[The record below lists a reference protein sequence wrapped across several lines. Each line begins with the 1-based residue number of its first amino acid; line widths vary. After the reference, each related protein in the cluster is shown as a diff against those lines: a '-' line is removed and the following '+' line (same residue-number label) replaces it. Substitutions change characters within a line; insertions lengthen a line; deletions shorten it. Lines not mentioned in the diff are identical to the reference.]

1 MGIFSNGSKK
11 PPVAGSSE
19 SVVDPKSPAYRGAG
33 ASGYKPEEKINGGM
47 GGGRKGKVTPFHGQ
61 SADSSGEKND
71 LVPQAP
77 QQKDPYQARASEFP
91 VKRVPAKNGQSSAGE
106 AGFSSGKNELARYTS
121 GQESARTVEDDGI
134 GEFGSG
140 TPVPGNRAARV
151 QASFPISVNDG
162 ESNSDTGEIS
172 IAESVNLQTGYLE
185 CSGSRTPVDE
195 VPEDKTSISS
205 ASSSVNRKAG
215 LKTKNY

>member
-1 MGIFSNGSKK
+1 MGIFSGSKK
-11 PPVAGSSE
+11 PPVAGSSA
-19 SVVDPKSPAYRGAG
+19 SVVDPKAPAYRGAG
-33 ASGYKPEEKINGGM
+33 SSGYKPEENINGGM

-61 SADSSGEKND
+61 TSDGSGEKND
-71 LVPQAP
+71 LVPQTTG
-77 QQKDPYQARASEFP
+77 QKDPYQARAAEFP
-91 VKRVPAKNGQSSAGE
+91 VKRVPAKNGQSSSGE

-121 GQESARTVEDDGI
+121 GQEGPRTIEDDGV
-134 GEFGSG
+134 GEYGSG
-140 TPVPGNRAARV
+140 TPVPGNRAAGV
-151 QASFPISVNDG
+151 ASAFPISVNDG
-162 ESNSDTGEIS
+162 ESNSDTGQIS

-205 ASSSVNRKAG
+205 PSSSVNRKAG